1 MQFPSPGEVFIPA
14 GAPTVTYVDRSADGH
29 RLEELLKTGLDTK
42 GLLVSISGPSKS
54 GKTVLVERV
63 VGEYLIPTSGAGI
76 RSPDDLWRRVMAWLG
91 ATSVTLETT
100 SSSASSEM
108 KATIEGGGGL
118 LGVVHAKGGGSLAA
132 GREHAKTTTEIAH
145 WDPVEQIRRELARSG
160 FVLLIDDFHY
170 IDKTAQ
176 AEIARQLKYL
186 ASVEVSIV
194 VASVPFRG
202 DDVVRS
208 NHELQGRLMR
218 IDIPKWQPAEIAE
231 IGHQGFP
238 RLGNSVDL
246 PLINTLQSEACESP
260 QLMQSLCLALSR
272 RLEDSGR
279 SHATADDVRRAL
291 KFASLTVDF
300 RNLVKALD
308 QGAKTRG
315 TERKIYM
322 LRDGTTGDVYRV
334 VLKAMASDPP
344 RSNFNYQQL
353 LDRVELVCKGQAPT
367 GSSVVGTAAQ
377 LRRLAESVRGETASS
392 EIDWDEDLQVL
403 DIPNPFFLY
412 YLRWSGLLM
421 EPQYRAGTP
430 DGILGQPV

>member
-1 MQFPSPGEVFIPA
+1 MKSPTPGEVFIPA

-29 RLEELLKTGLDTK
+29 RLEELIKTGLGTK

-76 RSPDDLWRRVMAWLG
+76 RSPEDLWRRVMAWLG
-91 ATSVTLETT
+91 ATSPSLETT
-100 SSSASSEM
+100 SSSSSSEL
-108 KATIEGGGGL
+108 KVTAEGGGGL

-132 GREHAKTTTEIAH
+132 GREQAKTTTEIAH
-145 WDPVEQIRRELARSG
+145 WDSVEQIRRELAGSG
-160 FVLLIDDFHY
+160 FVLFIDDFHY

-186 ASVEVSIV
+186 ASVDVRIV

-218 IDIPKWQPAEIAE
+218 IDIPKWQPSEIAE
-231 IGHQGFP
+231 IGRQGFP
-238 RLGNSVDL
+238 KLGYTVDFS
-246 PLINTLQSEACESP
+246 LIGNLQTEACESP

-279 SHATADDVRRAL
+279 DHATIDDVQKSL
-291 KFASLTVDF
+291 KFTSLTVDF

-315 TERKIYM
+315 TERKVYT

-334 VLKAMASDPP
+334 VLKALASDPP

-353 LDRVELVCKGQAPT
+353 LDRVALVCKDQTPT

-421 EPQYRAGTP
+421 EPQYRTGTS
-430 DGILGQPV
+430 DSILGHPA

>member
-1 MQFPSPGEVFIPA
+1 MQSPTASEVFIPA
-14 GAPTVTYVDRSADGH
+14 GAPTVTYVDRSAGGH
-29 RLEELLKTGLDTK
+29 RLEELVKTGLGTK

-76 RSPDDLWRRVMAWLG
+76 RSPQDLWRRVMAWLG
-91 ATSVTLETT
+91 ATSPSLETT
-100 SSSASSEM
+100 SFSTSSEM
-108 KATIEGGGGL
+108 KATAEGGAGL
-118 LGVVHAKGGGSLAA
+118 PGIVQAKGGGSLAA
-132 GREHAKTTTEIAH
+132 GREQSKATTEIAH
-145 WDPVEQIRRELARSG
+145 WDPVEQIRRELGSSG
-160 FVLLIDDFHY
+160 FVLFIDDFHY
-170 IDKTAQ
+170 IDKIAQ
-176 AEIARQLKYL
+176 GEIARQLKYL
-186 ASVEVSIV
+186 ASVDVRIV

-218 IDIPKWQPAEIAE
+218 IDIPKWQPSEIAE

-238 RLGNSVDL
+238 KLRHSVD
-246 PLINTLQSEACESP
+246 PPIINTLQTESCESP

-272 RLEDSGR
+272 RLEDAGR
-279 SHATADDVRRAL
+279 NQATADDVENAL
-291 KFASLTVDF
+291 KFTSLTVDF

-315 TERKIYM
+315 TERKVYS

-334 VLKAMASDPP
+334 VLKAMASNPP

-353 LDRVELVCKGQAPT
+353 LDRVELVCKEQPPT

-377 LRRLAESVRGETASS
+377 LRRLAESVRGDTGSS

-403 DIPNPFFLY
+403 DLPNPFFLY

-421 EPQYRAGTP
+421 EPQYRAGAS
-430 DGILGQPV
+430 DGILGRPA